1 LSPTMR
7 GFSLLLASGPV
18 ALHAAEQRQS
28 MKAAANPIRKVVT
41 MMQALQSKV
50 EAEGEKEKELF
61 DKYMCY
67 CKNGADALAKSIAD
81 AEAKGPELASAIE
94 EATGKLAQLKDD
106 IKAHQADRAA
116 AKTAMAEATAV
127 REKEAAA
134 FAAATGDL
142 KTNLAGLGK
151 AIAAIEKGM
160 GGFLQTTSASML
172 KKMVMNKADMLD
184 ADRQD
189 VLSFLSSDSEYAPA
203 SGEITGILKT
213 MEDEMNADLKA
224 ATDEETAAIA
234 SFDGLMAAKKKEV
247 DSLTKMIEDKLQRV
261 GDLGVEIQEMKNDLG
276 DTADSLEDD
285 KKFLADLDKNC
296 AGKQKLYDEN
306 VKMRGQELAALA
318 DTIKVLNDDDAL
330 ELFKKTLPGASA
342 SFLQI
347 QVSTGAMKNRALAL
361 IQLAQSSSFA
371 RRPALDFISLAL
383 RGKKIGFEKIIGMI
397 DDLVVE
403 LKAEQDA
410 DEKKKEYCAAEFDKS
425 EDKHKVLTKS
435 ISDLESAIAESEE
448 GITTTKAEIEALSDG
463 IKALDKSV
471 AEATEQRKE
480 ENEDYTALMAGNT
493 AAKELLAFAKN
504 RLNKFYNPKLYKA
517 PAKAEL
523 TAEDQATLAAG
534 GTLAPAEAAGGIA
547 GTGVTVLAQKA
558 DPGPP
563 PESIKAY
570 SKKGEESNGI
580 ISMIDMLMKDLD
592 KEMTEAELIEKDG
605 QEDYETFMKDS
616 ATKRAEDSKS
626 ITDKEGALADLETGL
641 GQQKSDKAQAE
652 NDLGA
657 LNEYIHSLHTECDWL
672 IKYFDMR
679 KEARANEIDAL
690 EKAKAVLSGADYSL
704 VQTSARRG
712 RKFLH

>member
-1 LSPTMR
+1 MR
-7 GFSLLLASGPV
+7 GISLLLASTGPV
-18 ALHAAEQRQS
+18 ALHAAEQRQT

-41 MMQALQSKV
+41 MMQALQAKV
-50 EAEGEKEKELF
+50 EAEGEIEKELY

-67 CKNGADALAKSIAD
+67 CKNGASALAKSIAD
-81 AEAKGPELASAIE
+81 AEAKGPELTAAIE
-94 EATGKLAQLKDD
+94 EATGKLAQLKED
-106 IKAHQADRAA
+106 IKSHQADRTA

-160 GGFLQTTSASML
+160 AGFLQTSAASLL
-172 KKMVMNKADMLD
+172 KKIVMNKGDMLD

-189 VLSFLSSDSEYAPA
+189 VLSFLSADSDYAPA

-224 ATDEETAAIA
+224 ATDEENAAIA
-234 SFDGLMAAKKKEV
+234 AYDGLMAAKKKEV
-247 DSLTKMIEDKLQRV
+247 QSLTNMIEDKLQRV

-318 DTIKVLNDDDAL
+318 DTIKILNDDDAL
-330 ELFKKTLPGASA
+330 ELFKKTLPGAS

-347 QVSTGAMKNRALAL
+347 QVSASAMKARALAL
-361 IQLAQSSSFA
+361 IQLAQTSSTE
-371 RRPALDFISLAL
+371 RRPALDFIALSL

-403 LKAEQDA
+403 LKVEQETD
-410 DEKKKEYCAAEFDKS
+410 DKKKEYCAEEFDKS

-435 ISDLESAIAESEE
+435 ISDLESGIAESEE
-448 GITTTKAEIEALSDG
+448 GITTTTAEIEALSDG

-480 ENEDYTALMAGNT
+480 ENEEYTALMAGNG

-517 PAKAEL
+517 PAKKEL

-534 GTLAPAEAAGGIA
+534 GTLAPEEAAGGIA

-563 PESIKAY
+563 PEAPAAY

-580 ISMIDMLMKDLD
+580 ISMIDMLIKDLE
-592 KEMTEAELIEKDG
+592 KEMTQAELEEKDG
-605 QEDYETFMKDS
+605 QEDYETFMQDS

-626 ITDKEGALADLETGL
+626 MTDKEGALADLETGL
-641 GQQKSDKAQAE
+641 GQQKSDKSQAE
-652 NDLGA
+652 KDLGA

-679 KEARANEIDAL
+679 KEARTNEIDAL

-704 VQTSARRG
+704 VQTGTRKS

>member
-1 LSPTMR
+1 V
-7 GFSLLLASGPV
+7 LLAVTGPV
-18 ALHAAEQRQS
+18 ALHAAEQRQM

-50 EAEGEKEKELF
+50 EAEGEKEKELY

-67 CKNGADALAKSIAD
+67 CKNGAESLAKTIAD
-81 AEAKGPELASAIE
+81 AEAKGPELTAAIE
-94 EATGKLAQLKDD
+94 EATGKLTQLKED
-106 IKAHQADRAA
+106 IKSHQADRSA

-134 FAAATGDL
+134 FAQATGDL
-142 KTNLAGLGK
+142 KTNLAGIAK
-151 AIAAIEKGM
+151 AVAAIEKGM
-160 GGFLQTTSASML
+160 GGFLQTSAASLL
-172 KKMVMNKADMLD
+172 KKIVANKVDMLD

-189 VLSFLSSDSEYAPA
+189 VLAFLSTDSDYAPA

-224 ATDEETAAIA
+224 ATDEENAAIA
-234 SFDGLMAAKKKEV
+234 SYDGLMAAKKKEV

-276 DTADSLEDD
+276 DTAESLEDD

-296 AGKQKLYDEN
+296 ADKQKLFEEN
-306 VKMRGQELAALA
+306 VKMRTQELAALA

-347 QVSTGAMKNRALAL
+347 QVSASAMKANALSF
-361 IQLAQSSSFA
+361 IQEAQRSSMQ

-383 RGKKIGFEKIIGMI
+383 KGKKIGFEKIIGMI
-397 DDLVVE
+397 TDLVKE
-403 LKAEQDA
+403 LKIEQAE
-410 DEKKKEYCAAEFDKS
+410 DEKKKEYCAEEFDKS

-435 ISDLESAIAESEE
+435 ISDLETAIAESEE

-463 IKALDKSV
+463 IRALDKSV

-480 ENEDYTALMAGNT
+480 ENEDYTALMAGNS

-504 RLNKFYNPKLYKA
+504 RLNKFYNPKLYKP
-517 PAKAEL
+517 PAKKEL

-534 GTLAPAEAAGGIA
+534 GTLAPEEAAGGIA
-547 GTGVTVLAQKA
+547 GTGVTVLAQA

-563 PESIKAY
+563 PQAIEAY

-580 ISMIDMLMKDLD
+580 ISMIDMLMNDLE
-592 KEMTEAELIEKDG
+592 KEMTEAKLTEKDG
-605 QEDYETFMKDS
+605 QEDYETFMSDS
-616 ATKRAEDSKS
+616 ATKRAEDSKTM
-626 ITDKEGALADLETGL
+626 TDKEGALADLETGL

-652 NDLGA
+652 KDLGA
-657 LNEYIHSLHTECDWL
+657 LNEYIHTLHLECDWL

-679 KEARANEIDAL
+679 KEARTNEIDAL
-690 EKAKAVLSGADYSL
+690 EKASAVLSGADYSL
-704 VQTSARRG
+704 VQTNSRKS

>member
-1 LSPTMR
+1 V
-7 GFSLLLASGPV
+7 LLAVTGPV
-18 ALHAAEQRQS
+18 ALHAAEQRQM

-50 EAEGEKEKELF
+50 EAEGEKEKELY

-67 CKNGADALAKSIAD
+67 CKNGAESLAKTIAD
-81 AEAKGPELASAIE
+81 AEAKGPELTASIE
-94 EATGKLAQLKDD
+94 EATGKLTQLKED
-106 IKAHQADRAA
+106 IKSHQADRSA

-134 FAAATGDL
+134 FAQATGDL
-142 KTNLAGLGK
+142 KTNLAGIAK
-151 AIAAIEKGM
+151 AVAAIEKGM
-160 GGFLQTTSASML
+160 GGFLQTSAASLL
-172 KKMVMNKADMLD
+172 KKIVVNKVDMLD

-189 VLSFLSSDSEYAPA
+189 VLAFLSTDSDYAPA

-224 ATDEETAAIA
+224 ATDEENAAIA
-234 SFDGLMAAKKKEV
+234 SYDGLMAAKKKEV
-247 DSLTKMIEDKLQRV
+247 GSLTKMIEDKLQRV

-276 DTADSLEDD
+276 DTAESLEDD

-296 AGKQKLYDEN
+296 ADKQKLFEEN
-306 VKMRGQELAALA
+306 VKMRTQELAALA

-347 QVSTGAMKNRALAL
+347 QVSASAMKANALSF
-361 IQLAQSSSFA
+361 IQEAQRSSMQ

-383 RGKKIGFEKIIGMI
+383 KGKKIGFEKIIGMI
-397 DDLVVE
+397 TDLVKE
-403 LKAEQDA
+403 LKIEQAE
-410 DEKKKEYCAAEFDKS
+410 DEKKKEYCAEEFDKS

-435 ISDLESAIAESEE
+435 ISDLETAIAESEE

-463 IKALDKSV
+463 IRALDKSV

-480 ENEDYTALMAGNT
+480 ENEDYTALMAGNS

-504 RLNKFYNPKLYKA
+504 RLNKFYNPKLYKP
-517 PAKAEL
+517 PAKKEL

-534 GTLAPAEAAGGIA
+534 GTLAPEEAAGGIA
-547 GTGVTVLAQKA
+547 GTGVTVLAQA

-563 PESIKAY
+563 PQAIEAY

-580 ISMIDMLMKDLD
+580 ISMIDMLMNDLE
-592 KEMTEAELIEKDG
+592 KEMTEAKLTEKDG
-605 QEDYETFMKDS
+605 QEDYETFMSDS
-616 ATKRAEDSKS
+616 ATKRAEDSKTM
-626 ITDKEGALADLETGL
+626 TDKEGALADLETGL

-652 NDLGA
+652 KDLGA
-657 LNEYIHSLHTECDWL
+657 LNEYIHTLHLECDWL

-679 KEARANEIDAL
+679 KEARTNEIDAL
-690 EKAKAVLSGADYSL
+690 EKASAVLSGADYSL
-704 VQTSARRG
+704 VQTNSRKS

>member
-1 LSPTMR
+1 
-7 GFSLLLASGPV
+7 
-18 ALHAAEQRQS
+18 
-28 MKAAANPIRKVVT
+28 
-41 MMQALQSKV
+41 
-50 EAEGEKEKELF
+50 
-61 DKYMCY
+61 
-67 CKNGADALAKSIAD
+67 
-81 AEAKGPELASAIE
+81 
-94 EATGKLAQLKDD
+94 
-106 IKAHQADRAA
+106 
-116 AKTAMAEATAV
+116 MAEATAV

-142 KTNLAGLGK
+142 KTNLAGLEK

-160 GGFLQTTSASML
+160 GGFLQTSTASLL
-172 KKMVMNKADMLD
+172 KKIVMNKDNMLD

-189 VLSFLSSDSEYAPA
+189 VMSFLSADSDYAPQ

-224 ATDEETAAIA
+224 ATDEENAAIA
-234 SFDGLMAAKKKEV
+234 AYDGLMSAKKKEV

-276 DTADSLEDD
+276 DTADGLEDD

-296 AGKQKLYDEN
+296 ASKQKLYEEN

-330 ELFKKTLPGASA
+330 ELFKKTLPGAS

-347 QVSTGAMKNRALAL
+347 QVSASAMKARALAL
-361 IQLAQSSSFA
+361 IQEAQSSSTE
-371 RRPALDFISLAL
+371 RRPALDFIALAL
-383 RGKKIGFEKIIGMI
+383 RGKKIGFEQVIGMI
-397 DDLVVE
+397 DDLVKE
-403 LKAEQDA
+403 LKVEQETD
-410 DEKKKEYCAAEFDKS
+410 DKKKEYCAEEFDTS

-435 ISDLESAIAESEE
+435 IADLESAIAESEE

-480 ENEDYTALMAGNT
+480 ENEEYTALMAGNG

-504 RLNKFYNPKLYKA
+504 RLNKFYNPKLYKP
-517 PAKAEL
+517 PAKKEL
-523 TAEDQATLAAG
+523 SAEDQATLAAG
-534 GTLAPAEAAGGIA
+534 GTLAPTEAPGGIA
-547 GTGVTVLAQKA
+547 GTGIGLVQA

-570 SKKGEESNGI
+570 SKKGEESNEI
-580 ISMIDMLMKDLD
+580 IAMIDMLIKDLE
-592 KEMTEAELIEKDG
+592 KEMTQAELEEKDG

-616 ATKRAEDSKS
+616 ATKRAEDSKTM
-626 ITDKEGALADLETGL
+626 TDKEGALADLETGL

-652 NDLGA
+652 KDLGA
-657 LNEYIHSLHTECDWL
+657 LNEYIHSLHLECDWL

-679 KEARANEIDAL
+679 KEARTNEIDAL

-704 VQTSARRG
+704 VQTGTRRS

>member
-1 LSPTMR
+1 MR
-7 GFSLLLASGPV
+7 GFSLLIASTGPV

-67 CKNGADALAKSIAD
+67 CKNGAEALAKTIAD
-81 AEAKGPELASAIE
+81 AEAKGPELTAAIG
-94 EATGKLAQLKDD
+94 EATGKMSQLKDD

-134 FAAATGDL
+134 FATATGDL

-151 AIAAIEKGM
+151 AIAAIEKGA
-160 GGFLQTTSASML
+160 GGFLQTSAASLL
-172 KKMVMNKADMLD
+172 KKIVMNKGDMLD

-213 MEDEMNADLKA
+213 MADEMAADLKA

-234 SFDGLMAAKKKEV
+234 SYDGLMAAKKKEV

-296 AGKQKLYDEN
+296 AGKQKLYDEAI
-306 VKMRGQELAALA
+306 KMRGQELAALA
-318 DTIKVLNDDDAL
+318 DTIKILNDDDAL
-330 ELFKKTLPGASA
+330 ELFKKTLPGSSA

-347 QVSTGAMKNRALAL
+347 QVSASAMKSRALAL
-361 IQLAQSSSFA
+361 IQEAQSSSVQ

-383 RGKKIGFEKIIGMI
+383 SGKKIGFDKIIGMI

-403 LKAEQDA
+403 LKAEQES

-448 GITTTKAEIEALSDG
+448 GIATTKAEIEALSDG

-480 ENEDYTALMAGNT
+480 ENEEYTALMAGNS

-534 GTLAPAEAAGGIA
+534 GTLAPTEAPGGIA

-563 PESIKAY
+563 PAAPAAY

-592 KEMTEAELIEKDG
+592 KEMTQAELEEKDG
-605 QEDYETFMKDS
+605 QEDYETYMTDS
-616 ATKRAEDSKS
+616 ATKRAEDSKTM
-626 ITDKEGALADLETGL
+626 TDKEGALADLETGL
-641 GQQKSDKAQAE
+641 GQQKSDKAQAGK
-652 NDLGA
+652 DLGA
-657 LNEYIHSLHTECDWL
+657 LNEYIHSLHLECDWL
-672 IKYFDMR
+672 VKYFDMR
-679 KEARANEIDAL
+679 KEARANEVDAL

-704 VQTSARRG
+704 VQTGARKS

>member
-1 LSPTMR
+1 MR
-7 GFSLLLASGPV
+7 GISLLLASTGPV

-28 MKAAANPIRKVVT
+28 MKVAANPIRKVVT

-67 CKNGADALAKSIAD
+67 CKNGAEALAKTIAD
-81 AEAKGPELASAIE
+81 AEAKGPELTAAID
-94 EATGKLAQLKDD
+94 EATGKLSQLKDD

-134 FAAATGDL
+134 FATATGDL

-151 AIAAIEKGM
+151 AIAAIEKGA
-160 GGFLQTTSASML
+160 GGFLQTSAASLL
-172 KKMVMNKADMLD
+172 KKIVMNKGDMLD

-213 MEDEMNADLKA
+213 MADEMAADLKA

-234 SFDGLMAAKKKEV
+234 SYDGLMAAKKKEV

-306 VKMRGQELAALA
+306 IKMRGQELAALA
-318 DTIKVLNDDDAL
+318 DTIKILNDDDAL
-330 ELFKKTLPGASA
+330 ELFKKTLPGSSA

-347 QVSTGAMKNRALAL
+347 QVSASAMKSRALAL
-361 IQLAQSSSFA
+361 IQEAQSSSVQ

-383 RGKKIGFEKIIGMI
+383 SGKKIGFDKIIGMI

-403 LKAEQDA
+403 LKAEQEA
-410 DEKKKEYCAAEFDKS
+410 DQKKKEYCAAEFDKS

-448 GITTTKAEIEALSDG
+448 GIATTKAEIEALSDG

-480 ENEDYTALMAGNT
+480 ENEEYTALMAGNS

-534 GTLAPAEAAGGIA
+534 GTLAPTEAPGGIA

-563 PESIKAY
+563 PAAPAAY

-592 KEMTEAELIEKDG
+592 KEMTQAELEEKDG
-605 QEDYETFMKDS
+605 QEDYETYMTDS
-616 ATKRAEDSKS
+616 ATKRAEDSKTM
-626 ITDKEGALADLETGL
+626 TDKEGALADLETGL
-641 GQQKSDKAQAE
+641 GQQKSDKAQAGK
-652 NDLGA
+652 DLGA
-657 LNEYIHSLHTECDWL
+657 LNEYIHSLHLECDWL
-672 IKYFDMR
+672 VKYFDMR

-704 VQTSARRG
+704 VQTGARKS

>member
-1 LSPTMR
+1 MR
-7 GFSLLLASGPV
+7 GFSLLIASTGPV

-67 CKNGADALAKSIAD
+67 CKNGAEALAKTIAD
-81 AEAKGPELASAIE
+81 AEAKGPELTAAIG

-134 FAAATGDL
+134 FATATGDL

-151 AIAAIEKGM
+151 AIAAIEKGA
-160 GGFLQTTSASML
+160 GGFLQTSAASLL
-172 KKMVMNKADMLD
+172 KKIVMNKGDMLD

-213 MEDEMNADLKA
+213 MADEMAADLKA

-234 SFDGLMAAKKKEV
+234 SYDGLMAAKKKEV

-296 AGKQKLYDEN
+296 AGKQKLYDEAI
-306 VKMRGQELAALA
+306 KMRGQELAALA
-318 DTIKVLNDDDAL
+318 DTIKILNDDDAL
-330 ELFKKTLPGASA
+330 ELFKKTLPGSSA

-347 QVSTGAMKNRALAL
+347 QVSASAMKSRALAL
-361 IQLAQSSSFA
+361 IQEAQSSSVQ

-383 RGKKIGFEKIIGMI
+383 SGKKIGFDKIIGMI

-403 LKAEQDA
+403 LKAEQES

-448 GITTTKAEIEALSDG
+448 GIATTKAEIEALSDG

-480 ENEDYTALMAGNT
+480 ENEEYTALMAGNS

-534 GTLAPAEAAGGIA
+534 GTLAPTEAPGGIA

-563 PESIKAY
+563 PAAPAAY

-592 KEMTEAELIEKDG
+592 KEMTQAELEEKDG
-605 QEDYETFMKDS
+605 QEDYETYMTDS
-616 ATKRAEDSKS
+616 ATKRAEDSKTM
-626 ITDKEGALADLETGL
+626 TDKEGALADLETGL
-641 GQQKSDKAQAE
+641 GQQKSDTAQAGK
-652 NDLGA
+652 DLGA
-657 LNEYIHSLHTECDWL
+657 LNEYIHSLHLECDWL
-672 IKYFDMR
+672 VKYFDMR
-679 KEARANEIDAL
+679 KEARANEVDAL

-704 VQTSARRG
+704 VQTGARKS

>member
-1 LSPTMR
+1 MR
-7 GFSLLLASGPV
+7 VSLLLAFTGPV
-18 ALHAAEQRQS
+18 ALHAAEQRQT
-28 MKAAANPIRKVVT
+28 MKAAANPIRKVVN
-41 MMQALQSKV
+41 MMQQLQKKV
-50 EAEGEKEKELF
+50 ETEGEKEKELF

-67 CKNGADALAKSIAD
+67 CKNGASALAKSIAD
-81 AEAKGPELASAIE
+81 AEAKGPELAAAIE
-94 EATGKLAQLKDD
+94 EATGKLTQLKEDV
-106 IKAHQADRAA
+106 KAHQADRAA

-134 FAAATGDL
+134 FAEATGDL

-151 AIAAIEKGM
+151 AIAAIEQGM
-160 GGFLQTTSASML
+160 AGFLQTGTASLL
-172 KKMVMNKADMLD
+172 KKIVMSKDGMLD

-189 VLSFLSSDSEYAPA
+189 VLSFLSSDSDYAPA

-213 MEDEMNADLKA
+213 MQDEMAADLKA

-234 SFDGLMAAKKKEV
+234 AYDGLIAAKKKEV
-247 DSLTKMIEDKLQRV
+247 QSLTNMIEDKLQRI

-306 VKMRGQELAALA
+306 IKMRGQELAALA
-318 DTIKVLNDDDAL
+318 DTIKILNDDDAL

-347 QVSTGAMKNRALAL
+347 QVSASAMKSRALAFL
-361 IQLAQSSSFA
+361 QEAQASSTQ
-371 RRPALDFISLAL
+371 RRPALDFIALSL

-397 DDLVVE
+397 DDLMAE
-403 LKAEQDA
+403 LKVEQETD
-410 DEKKKEYCAAEFDKS
+410 DKKKEYCAVEFDTT

-448 GITTTKAEIEALSDG
+448 GIATTKAEIEALSDG

-480 ENEDYTALMAGNT
+480 ENEEYTALMAGNG
-493 AAKELLAFAKN
+493 AASELLEFAKN

-517 PAKAEL
+517 PAKKEL

-534 GTLAPAEAAGGIA
+534 GTLAPEEAAGGIA

-563 PESIKAY
+563 PESIKGY

-580 ISMIDMLMKDLD
+580 ISMIDMLIKDLK
-592 KEMTEAELIEKDG
+592 KEMTQAELEEKDG

-626 ITDKEGALADLETGL
+626 MTDKEGALADLETGL
-641 GQQKSDKAQAE
+641 GQQKSDKSQAE
-652 NDLGA
+652 KDLGA
-657 LNEYIHSLHTECDWL
+657 LNEYIHSLHLECDWL

-679 KEARANEIDAL
+679 KEARTNEIDAL
-690 EKAKAVLSGADYSL
+690 GKAKAVLSGADYSL
-704 VQTSARRG
+704 VQTGTRKS